1 MLEKQRFQSFEDR
14 SDATQTAARVAA
26 LHQELAARGLDGFL
40 VPRADEF
47 QGEYVPPSAQRLA
60 WISGFTGSWGLAAV
74 FRDRAVVFVDGRYVL
89 QVREQVDLNVFTPVH
104 AHETPPPE
112 WLEANLKKGE
122 KLGYD
127 PWLHTESGIEQLRAA
142 ATKAGAELV
151 ACAGNPLDAVWE
163 GRPPAPQAKVAV
175 YDEAHAGET
184 SASKRARIAEDMRKS
199 HLDAAVIPLPE
210 SICWLFNVRGGD
222 VPHTPFALSYA
233 ILHGNGEAEW
243 FIDETKLT
251 HEVRRHIGNAV
262 TVRAIADL
270 GPALDR
276 LGAAKARVGL
286 DPAHAAAWMFARAK
300 AAGADIV
307 RAPDPCLLPKACKNN
322 VELQG
327 IREAHVRDGAAL
339 SRFLCWL
346 AKEGPTGDL
355 TEIDT
360 VKRLEDFRHETGA
373 LKDVSFESISG
384 AGPNGAIIHYR
395 VSEKTNR
402 PVRSGELFL
411 IDSGAQYE
419 DGTTDVTRTIAI
431 GTPSAEQ
438 RRNFTLV
445 LKGHIALAMAR
456 FPEGTTGV
464 QLDTLARMALWNA
477 GLDYDH
483 GTGHGVGHYLSVH
496 EGPQNISKR
505 PVATPLRAGMV
516 CSNEPGYY
524 KAGEYGIRIENLIA
538 VKPPEEI
545 PGGERKMLSFET
557 LTLAPIDL
565 ALVEPGLLSPEERDW
580 LNAYHARV
588 RAALDPRI
596 DAATRPWLTEATRA
610 I

>member
-1 MLEKQRFQSFEDR
+1 M
-14 SDATQTAARVAA
+14 
-26 LHQELAARGLDGFL
+26 
-40 VPRADEF
+40 
-47 QGEYVPPSAQRLA
+47 PPSAQRLA

-122 KLGYD
+122 RLGYD

-151 ACAGNPLDAVWE
+151 ACAGNPLDTVWE

-251 HEVRRHIGNAV
+251 HEVRRHIGNAI

-270 GPALDR
+270 GPALDK

-300 AAGADIV
+300 AAGANIV

-496 EGPQNISKR
+496 EGPQSISKR
-505 PVATPLRAGMV
+505 PDATPLKAGMV